1 VGASHIPA
9 ALPRR
14 RPRLSLIEAALLL
27 CLAGI
32 VLAVFVP
39 TFVRRVR
46 VNKISEASELLQ
58 EMSDRAAAYYATSWD
73 AGKRFCLPERAG
85 PTPAKPT
92 VDMAE
97 VDFAAKEQTGHASWE
112 SLGFQPA
119 RPIRYSYSY
128 TPSHEGCDLIK
139 AREPVAASFRAEG
152 DLDGDGVR
160 STFERRATFD
170 ADGLKP
176 AVTLNVHRRVE

>member
-1 VGASHIPA
+1 
-9 ALPRR
+9 
-14 RPRLSLIEAALLL
+14 LSLIEAALLL
-27 CLAGI
+27 CLIGI

-39 TFVRRVR
+39 TFLRRVR
-46 VNKISEASELLQ
+46 TNKISEASELLQ
-58 EMSDRAAAYYATSWD
+58 EMSDRAAAYYATAWD
-73 AGKRFCLPERAG
+73 TGKRFCLPERAG
-85 PTPAKPT
+85 PTPAEPT
-92 VDMAE
+92 VDLAE
-97 VDFAAKEQTGHASWE
+97 VDFSTDEQAGHTSWE

-128 TPSHEGCDLIK
+128 TPSHEGCDLIE
-139 AREPVAASFRAEG
+139 ARELVSASFRAEG